1 MDPRVRAYFQD
12 ISQLDFHDA
21 FYKKGEIIT
30 FPQRRMYRLMFVLSG
45 QIAVYAVNENGDV
58 MLVVTG
64 NDFTVLGDIEFAT
77 GSESVFFVEARS
89 DVHITY
95 LDIEKERKRLENDT
109 VFLRALMKEIALKLS
124 GPLMQ
129 VSINAPIR
137 ERVLLLLS
145 KDSKIHGL
153 ENACAHLH
161 CSRRQ
166 LIRVLHQLCDEGL
179 VEHSGHG
186 LYILKKKGTDI

>member
-1 MDPRVRAYFQD
+1 MDSRVTAYFQD
-12 ISQLDFHDA
+12 ASQHDFHDA
-21 FYKKGEIIT
+21 FYTKGEIIT
-30 FPQRRMYRLMFVLSG
+30 FPQSRINRLMFVLSG

-58 MLVVTG
+58 LPVVAGT
-64 NDFTVLGDIEFAT
+64 NFTVLGDIEFAT
-77 GSESVFFVEARS
+77 GSQSVFFVEARS

-95 LDIEKERKRLENDT
+95 LDIEKERNRLENDP

-137 ERVLLLLS
+137 ERVLVLLS
-145 KDSKIHGL
+145 RDSEIRGL
-153 ENACAHLH
+153 ENACTHLH

-166 LIRVLHQLCDEGL
+166 LIRVLHQLCDQGL

-186 LYILKKKGTDI
+186 LYTLKKKGNQS